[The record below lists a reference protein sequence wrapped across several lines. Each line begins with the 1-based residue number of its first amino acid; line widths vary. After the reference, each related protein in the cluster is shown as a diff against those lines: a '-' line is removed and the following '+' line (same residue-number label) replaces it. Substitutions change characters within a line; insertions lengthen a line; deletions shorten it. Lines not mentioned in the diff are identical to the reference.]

1 MPKSMLQSV
10 GSRWRAL
17 FGGAPAQ
24 PISAASAVL
33 RVEHALR
40 AYSPAPGEP
49 EWPSAAFVS
58 DPSAIDNPI
67 LEFFRAYWQGKCG
80 GRAMP
85 ARADIALGDFA
96 KYLAMVSLFDATP
109 PFADFRFRVIGTRVA
124 QKFNVDDTGRT
135 LRQACVEAGA
145 SPARTEQVVATFRAA
160 CETHRPVRATIGAGQ
175 WHGQYMSDFDA
186 LYLPLSDDGTTV
198 NMVLTVIVFNYETF
212 ARTGDS
218 GALLRN

>member
-1 MPKSMLQSV
+1 MLKSV
-10 GSRWRAL
+10 GRRWRAL
-17 FGGAPAQ
+17 FGGAPA
-24 PISAASAVL
+24 PSGPAMPA
-33 RVEHALR
+33 RVEDALL
-40 AYSPAPGEP
+40 AYGPAPDEA

-58 DPSAIDNPI
+58 DPPAIDNPI
-67 LEFFRAYWQGKCG
+67 LEFFRAYWQDKRG

-85 ARADIALGDFA
+85 ARADIALGDFT
-96 KYLAMVSLFDATP
+96 KYLAMVSLFDAMP
-109 PFADFRFRVIGTRVA
+109 DCADFRFRVIGTRVA

-160 CETHRPVRATIGAGQ
+160 CQTRKPLRATIGAGQ

-186 LYLPLSDDGTTV
+186 LYLPLSDDGRTA
-198 NMVLTVIVFNYETF
+198 NMVLSVIVFNYETF
-212 ARTGDS
+212 ARTGDP